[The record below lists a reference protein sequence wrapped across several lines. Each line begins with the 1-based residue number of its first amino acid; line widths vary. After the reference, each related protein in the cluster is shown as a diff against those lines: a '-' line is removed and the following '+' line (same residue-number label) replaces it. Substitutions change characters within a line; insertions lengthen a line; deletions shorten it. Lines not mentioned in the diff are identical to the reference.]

1 MDDKERIDKYYREIS
16 IIDYL
21 ESEIWYYKNCK
32 NERFILE
39 FLEETLLNFK
49 KSIWNMKNH

>member
-16 IIDYL
+16 IIEYL

-39 FLEETLLNFK
+39 FLEETLANFK